1 MLLNLL
7 VKLQKILENYNPKL
21 TENQIK
27 NLSEAL
33 EFYNGGILP
42 ANIIKRELKISYKET
57 HELMIYLM
65 TKNVLKAKYK
75 IYCEN
80 DMFTGTADVYDDP
93 AQIPVSICDRCD
105 KGCSLIK
112 NLVVEFE
119 VCI

>member
-1 MLLNLL
+1 MLLDLL

-21 TENQIK
+21 TEKQIQ
-27 NLSEAL
+27 NLL
-33 EFYNGGILP
+33 EVLKYYNGGILP
-42 ANIIKRELKISYKET
+42 ASVVKRELNISYKET
-57 HELMIYLM
+57 HELMVYLM
-65 TKNVLKAKYK
+65 TKHILKSQYK

-80 DMFTGTADVYDDP
+80 DIITGAAKIYDDP

-105 KGCSLIK
+105 KRCSLIK